1 MSSCRSQIPSGT
13 ARATRSRSYAYGKNK
28 FFELLAAGRR
38 QEAETVQ
45 RALPPIREREARQSL
60 VDGVNHQTITNADRF
75 VFSPFES
82 ADIAAKLQGES
93 QTWVLCSR
101 RLPLSRR
108 ATKTRRAGDL
118 LLRPDQKSLKRK
130 RHRRTESCT
139 EVGHLIRFKWLASIN
154 TRRRIPPQL
163 HADVLGK

>member
-13 ARATRSRSYAYGKNK
+13 ARAARSRSYAYGKNK

-82 ADIAAKLQGES
+82 TDIAAKLQGES

-118 LLRPDQKSLKRK
+118 LLRPDQSKPQEETPSTNRELYRG
-130 RHRRTESCT
+130 RTPHPFQVAGIYKYS
-139 EVGHLIRFKWLASIN
+139 ASYSS
-154 TRRRIPPQL
+154 TVAR
-163 HADVLGK
+163 

>member
-1 MSSCRSQIPSGT
+1 MGIG
-13 ARATRSRSYAYGKNK
+13 
-28 FFELLAAGRR
+28 
-38 QEAETVQ
+38 
-45 RALPPIREREARQSL
+45 
-60 VDGVNHQTITNADRF
+60 
-75 VFSPFES
+75 
-82 ADIAAKLQGES
+82 
-93 QTWVLCSR
+93 SR

-163 HADVLGK
+163 HADVLGKMTLHLDGVLPVKDILSA